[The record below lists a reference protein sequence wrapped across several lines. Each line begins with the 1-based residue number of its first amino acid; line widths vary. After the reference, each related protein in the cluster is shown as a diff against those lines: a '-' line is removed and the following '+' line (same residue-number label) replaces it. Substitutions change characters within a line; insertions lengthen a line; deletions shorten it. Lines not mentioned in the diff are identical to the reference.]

1 VAEIWGLIKAANTAL
16 DGQDAVAAAPLA
28 AAVGELAGAVGLAWQ
43 GGSDEIPEAVAALVT
58 SRDEAR
64 AGRDFAGADA
74 LRDRLESLGWAV
86 EDTPQGTRIRRK
98 DT

>member
-1 VAEIWGLIKAANTAL
+1 MWGLIKAANTAL
-16 DGQDAVAAAPLA
+16 DVSDAAAAAPLV
-28 AAVGELAGAVGLAWQ
+28 AAVGEMANAVGLAWQ
-43 GGSDEIPEAVAALVT
+43 GSSDEVPTDVAALVA

-64 AGRDFAGADA
+64 AERDFAGADA